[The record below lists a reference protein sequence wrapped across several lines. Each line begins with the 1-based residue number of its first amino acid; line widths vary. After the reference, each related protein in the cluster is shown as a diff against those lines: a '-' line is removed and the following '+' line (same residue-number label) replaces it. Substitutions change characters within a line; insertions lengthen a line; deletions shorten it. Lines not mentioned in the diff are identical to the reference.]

1 MNQATEIVFM
11 EFDGGRALK
20 NFDFDGDVKYHAG
33 YSSIKKFADGS
44 SCNVLLAA
52 LLQMKGTLDCI
63 PLGGQQSLRR
73 ASYSVPHGSVFHL
86 PGTDFEVLS
95 ARAPVKHFPLF
106 QSSALTSPI
115 TYSVVC
121 KD

>member
-1 MNQATEIVFM
+1 
-11 EFDGGRALK
+11 
-20 NFDFDGDVKYHAG
+20 
-33 YSSIKKFADGS
+33 
-44 SCNVLLAA
+44 
-52 LLQMKGTLDCI
+52 MKGTLDCI

-73 ASYSVPHGSVFHL
+73 ASYSVPHGFVFHL
-86 PGTDFEVLS
+86 PGTDFEVQS

-121 KD
+121 KQYCYILGPHVVEEENTGKLGTGKANLPTMQ